1 MMSFGIERAKEVMDA
16 SGASKTYS
24 FGPVRNT
31 GWHLMGTTRMGV
43 DRETSVVNKYGMCHD
58 VENLYI
64 VDSSVFPTSGGV
76 NPASSIQALAL
87 FITEQIKENHHVI
100 N

>member
-1 MMSFGIERAKEVMDA
+1 
-16 SGASKTYS
+16 
-24 FGPVRNT
+24 
-31 GWHLMGTTRMGV
+31 MGV